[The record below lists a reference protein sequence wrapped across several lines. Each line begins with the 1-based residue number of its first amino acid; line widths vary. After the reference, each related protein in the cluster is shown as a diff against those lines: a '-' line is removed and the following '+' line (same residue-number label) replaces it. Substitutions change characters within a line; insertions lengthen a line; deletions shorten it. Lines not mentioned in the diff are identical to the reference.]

1 MKQSGFGGV
10 DECAFTLFLAR
21 AQKKSLEAIRAD
33 AEQGVEKDHRSPQLL
48 TPWNLSRE

>member
-1 MKQSGFGGV
+1 MKQSGFGDV